1 MKRSRLMGKL
11 ISGKGKHRMTRAG
24 FHADIIRSLEKFFGQ
39 DAVYQWAK
47 GVYEIP
53 ERFVSIAGLGTVP
66 QGIVASFDPEHSEVI
81 VNSKNVDDR
90 KANSL
95 KESLNAVSSYHAQSL
110 NLAKEWFR

>member
-1 MKRSRLMGKL
+1 MGKL

>member
-24 FHADIIRSLEKFFGQ
+24 FHADVIRALEKFFGQ

-53 ERFVSIAGLGTVP
+53 EKFVSIAGLGTVP
-66 QGIVASFDPEHSEVI
+66 QGIVASFSPEQSEVI
-81 VNSKNVDDR
+81 VNSKHVDDAR
-90 KANSL
+90 VNSL
-95 KESLNAVSSYHAQSL
+95 RESLDDISSYHAQSL
-110 NLAKEWFR
+110 NLAKEWFL